1 MADVFDASDI
11 ILSVGESAIAHIT
24 SANLSIETSSER
36 VVKPDS
42 PVYGSDVITDVR
54 WNIRGS
60 SFVAYAPGYSF
71 ASLKTL
77 MLTRANVSVSMNIA
91 GESVTGSVKIR
102 RLSAGGN
109 TMQSAT
115 MNFSFDGQGELS

>member
-60 SFVAYAPGYSF
+60 SFVAYSPGYSF